1 MNLFQHCRKIM
12 TALVLILVLTTT
24 AACSGGVQA
33 KQPTNSLPTTL
44 NSNGNYAQ
52 LERGSTAVGQD
63 FGNWV
68 VQTAKGVVQDAYV
81 RDNNKLGVVITRE
94 VRPNEVKPLAK
105 SLVQGFHKNFP
116 NQDLKVL
123 VYAPDKKLILTA
135 QYDQQSK
142 QIEYK

>member
-1 MNLFQHCRKIM
+1 MSLIQHCRKIL

-24 AACSGGVQA
+24 PACSGAVQA
-33 KQPTNSLPTTL
+33 KQPTSNLPAI
-44 NSNGNYAQ
+44 SGNGDYAQ
-52 LERGSTAVGQD
+52 LERGNSPVGQD

-68 VQTAKGVVQDAYV
+68 VETAKGLVQDAYV
-81 RDNNKLGVVITRE
+81 RDNNKLGVVITRQ

-135 QYDQQSK
+135 QYDEQSK

>member
-1 MNLFQHCRKIM
+1 MNLFQHCRKIL

-33 KQPTNSLPTTL
+33 KQPTNSLPTAL
-44 NSNGNYAQ
+44 NSSGNYAQ
-52 LERGSTAVGQD
+52 LERGNSPVGQD

-68 VQTAKGVVQDAYV
+68 VQTAQGVVQDAYV
-81 RDNNKLGVVITRE
+81 RDNNKLGVVITRQ

-105 SLVQGFHKNFP
+105 SLAQGFHKNFP

-135 QYDQQSK
+135 QYDEQSK
-142 QIEYK
+142 QIEYQ